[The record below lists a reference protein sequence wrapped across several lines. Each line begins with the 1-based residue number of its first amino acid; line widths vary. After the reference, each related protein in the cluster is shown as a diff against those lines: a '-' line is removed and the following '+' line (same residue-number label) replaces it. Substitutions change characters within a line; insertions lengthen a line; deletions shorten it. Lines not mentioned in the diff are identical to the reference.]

1 MAPLGIYAREMK
13 TYVDT
18 KTCSGIFTA
27 VLLII
32 AKNWNQITSLNGEW
46 LNELD
51 IPISIPWNTVTS
63 KKDHSADTCNS
74 LYKSPENYIK
84 YGGKASTKRSYNVC
98 FHVYNT
104 LKMTQLQINGLQGP
118 GGESGKESGCTRKR
132 KHEKFCADG
141 AALYLDCLNITIL
154 VNDLYCNFVRCHG
167 WRKLCKVY
175 LRSLCTF
182 LSNCM

>member
-84 YGGKASTKRSYNVC
+84 YGEKASTKRSYNVC

-104 LKMTQLQINGLQGP
+104 LKMTHRVLICDTSQQRIREVRPCAQGYIIEP
-118 GGESGKESGCTRKR
+118 E
-132 KHEKFCADG
+132 F
-141 AALYLDCLNITIL
+141 
-154 VNDLYCNFVRCHG
+154 
-167 WRKLCKVY
+167 
-175 LRSLCTF
+175 RSELG
-182 LSNCM
+182 